1 MRASRDLVQ
10 RDAAWHLFVPV
21 FVTVAYCCSL
31 LTRAVPCRGDASPHR
46 SGTAVSA
53 EIGVR
58 YWQCRTCRDGT
69 VRLGPP
75 RVGCACC
82 TRARPPRAGPAE
94 RRLAKRPRMNRPG
107 RSMSP
112 GKVRGDN
119 LIISES
125 EMWQSG
131 ARPSLPWRGG
141 MARGNPK
148 TKKPAGKTGGLSC
161 SYAKA
166 ATSAAG
172 RSSRS
177 ASAGLRPR
185 IRACRRR
192 RSRRRPT
199 ACRS

>member
-21 FVTVAYCCSL
+21 FVTVTYCCSL

-112 GKVRGDN
+112 GKLRGD
-119 LIISES
+119 
-125 EMWQSG
+125 
-131 ARPSLPWRGG
+131 
-141 MARGNPK
+141 
-148 TKKPAGKTGGLSC
+148 
-161 SYAKA
+161 
-166 ATSAAG
+166 
-172 RSSRS
+172 
-177 ASAGLRPR
+177 
-185 IRACRRR
+185 
-192 RSRRRPT
+192 
-199 ACRS
+199 